1 MTLTPTEPYRVA
13 APAAL
18 ALAMPAA
25 VFAGTCFI
33 AMDRHSHSVSDTLY
47 GIYPFWGTTFLL
59 WDWLV
64 RRLAEAKR

>member
-1 MTLTPTEPYRVA
+1 MTLIQPYRTA

-18 ALAMPAA
+18 VLALPAA
-25 VFAGTCFI
+25 IFTATCFVAI
-33 AMDRHSHSVSDTLY
+33 DRHSHSISDTLY

-64 RRLAEAKR
+64 RRLAEAKS